1 MASKDQAA
9 TKIQGKARSRQAKA
23 TAASRKASS
32 TVGSVFEL
40 FDTDKSGRLSA
51 LEFCAGIEVILERAE
66 TVEQKQAVADFVA
79 TSSTLWN
86 LMSQDAGWGADIPVA
101 QLPHCTP
108 ELWKKYLDANGD
120 KDDAFLAFA
129 GTFFKVAH
137 QIKRRLLS
145 QAIAAKAQIRLESTK
160 RGKGDLFDLI
170 DTDKSGALSVGEM
183 ENTLRAL
190 ADEGVDTQP
199 WIDVQVDLYMILS
212 KSAGWGAMGAM
223 NPAQL
228 PHLTRDVFEQH
239 MAEKK
244 EQLAGFVAAV
254 DAVMPKSATIQAA
267 AAQRMKVGL

>member
-1 MASKDQAA
+1 MASQDQAA
-9 TKIQGKARSRQAKA
+9 SKIQNKTRGKQAKA
-23 TAASRKASS
+23 KAAAKAAES

-40 FDTDKSGRLSA
+40 FDTDKSGKLSA
-51 LEFCAGIEVILERAE
+51 LEFCAGIEVILERAQ
-66 TVEQKQAVADFVA
+66 TVEQKQAVQDFVA

-108 ELWKKYLDANGD
+108 ELWKKYLDSNGD
-120 KDDAFLAFA
+120 KDDAFLAYC
-129 GTFFKVAH
+129 GTFFKRAH
-137 QIKRRLLS
+137 QVRRRLLS
-145 QAIAAKAQIRLESTK
+145 AKIKQKAQIRLESTK

-170 DTDKSGALSVGEM
+170 DTDASGALSVGEM

-190 ADEGVDTQP
+190 KDEGVDTKP
-199 WIDVQVDLYMILS
+199 WMDVQTDLYTIMS
-212 KSAGWGAMGAM
+212 KSAGWGAMGAL

-228 PHLTRDVFEQH
+228 PHLTRSVFEQH

-244 EQLAGFVAAV
+244 VELAGFVTAV
-254 DAVMPKSATIQAA
+254 DAVMSKSAAIQAA